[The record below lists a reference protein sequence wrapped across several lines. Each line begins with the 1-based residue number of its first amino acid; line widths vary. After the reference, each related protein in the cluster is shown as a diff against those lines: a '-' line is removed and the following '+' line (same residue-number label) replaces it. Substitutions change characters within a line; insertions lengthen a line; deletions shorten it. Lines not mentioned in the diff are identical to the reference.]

1 MLNQLE
7 ALAENARTEL
17 RQLSSGD
24 ALDAWHMFPEW
35 AEVARLQPHG
45 QEPGQIGALLRQEG
59 LYSSHLTTW
68 RQELQERDLA
78 ALAPKKR
85 GPQTMEIDPRDQEL
99 ATLRREN
106 ARLLLRAERAELL
119 VEIQKKV
126 SMLLGVDLPKSD
138 AP

>member
-1 MLNQLE
+1 MLTEIKAQETEVLATKAKRRSFTAQYKRDIVKRAE
-7 ALAENARTEL
+7 ACK
-17 RQLSSGD
+17 
-24 ALDAWHMFPEW
+24 
-35 AEVARLQPHG
+35 
-45 QEPGQIGALLRQEG
+45 EPGQIGALLRKEG

-68 RQELQERDLA
+68 RQELLERDLA

-85 GPQTMEIDPRDQEL
+85 GPQTLEIDPRDQEL

-126 SMLLGVDLPKSD
+126 SMLLGVELPKSD